1 MEPINH
7 YLQAELL
14 VAYYVQTALDPRQSL
29 SVDRANQL
37 TQQLLLAVD
46 QGHPLSQPRI
56 FEALA
61 LHEII
66 RDNPLR
72 ADAYLQQALSVRE
85 SVFGNVLL
93 GKLAELQGDTERASE
108 AYSEAFYMDISL

>member
-1 MEPINH
+1 
-7 YLQAELL
+7 
-14 VAYYVQTALDPRQSL
+14 
-29 SVDRANQL
+29 
-37 TQQLLLAVD
+37 
-46 QGHPLSQPRI
+46 
-56 FEALA
+56 ALA

-108 AYSEAFYMDISL
+108 AYSEAFYMDISLETYLLCENLAFYSNLKSIDYALYRAVHPSV